1 MNLTKGDTIRFTEP
15 IYTGAYPSGRF
26 AGNRTTE
33 ARIYKESY
41 GEKRGQHSFM
51 LEVLSSEGYRPLKE
65 GSKIRRL
72 GRKLYKACIVIQ
84 EANDKEA
91 KIKDKQARAR
101 ISKDAKY
108 WKWIEESANSFCKH
122 KLAKIPS
129 TWIKENREEIYNR
142 FLLRL

>member
-15 IYTGAYPSGRF
+15 VYTGSYPSGRF

-33 ARIYKESY
+33 ATIYKESY

-51 LEVLSSEGYRPLKE
+51 MEVLRSEGCRPLKQ

-72 GRKLYKACIVIQ
+72 GRKLYKSCIMIQ

-101 ISKDAKY
+101 ISKEAKY
-108 WKWIEESANSFCKH
+108 WKWIEESTNSFCKH
-122 KLAKIPS
+122 KLYKIPG
-129 TWIKENREEIYNR
+129 TWIAENKEEIYNR
-142 FLLRL
+142 FLIRL